1 MSEIELNKKR
11 PSQSAASQVT
21 GRASLSLPPDL
32 VENAGRR
39 LGLAALVYAGTYTLA
54 YGSGR
59 FSGGWA
65 EAWGHTSFPQYPD
78 LVSAGFIVAS
88 IALFFFARSDVVSGT
103 RLLDY
108 GLIYEVVAAAG
119 IDFHLVYGMWPEG
132 VQMGGISW
140 VCVWIVFFPLIVP
153 STPKKTTVAALAA
166 ASTTP
171 LLYAIGVVRGGPP
184 LDPGTLVPVIVAN
197 YICAGIAIVGSRVIY
212 RMGTDISRARR
223 MGSYQLVEKLGE
235 GGMGEVWKAEHR
247 MLARP
252 AAIKLVRSGLGTGPG
267 GSDGTEHHRFE
278 REVQATAQ
286 LRSPHTIEV
295 YDYGLTEDR
304 TFYYVMELLDGLSLE
319 ALVQQYGPVPP
330 ERAAH
335 ILRQACHSLGEAHAH
350 GMVHRDIKPAN
361 LFLCRYGQDL
371 DFVKVLDFGLV
382 KRAGAP
388 SRQDVK
394 LTDVGT
400 FAGTPAY
407 GSPEGAAGEGEEV
420 DPRSDLYSLGCVGY
434 WLLTGR
440 TVFQASS
447 PMLMLVQHIHQPPE
461 PPSRHTELPV
471 LPELDA
477 VILDCLRKDKTERP
491 HSAEILASRLAA
503 LRFAEVWSPERA
515 RQWWDT
521 HRPRGVFAAVPAG
534 DQSGAIGAPEVVKL

>member
-1 MSEIELNKKR
+1 MNELEFTKKR
-11 PSQSAASQVT
+11 PPQSSAAGETT
-21 GRASLSLPPDL
+21 GASLSLPPDL
-32 VENAGRR
+32 VEKAGRR
-39 LGLAALVYAGTYTLA
+39 LSIAALVYAGTNTLA

-59 FSGGWA
+59 ITANWSEYWEDA
-65 EAWGHTSFPQYPD
+65 SFPVFQD
-78 LVSAGFIVAS
+78 LIAAGFIAAS
-88 IALFFFARSDVVSGT
+88 IALFFFVRSRAVSGE

-108 GLIYEVVAAAG
+108 GLVYEVVAAAG
-119 IDFHLVYGMWPEG
+119 IDVHLAFGMWPEG
-132 VQMGGISW
+132 MIVGGISW
-140 VCVWIVFFPLIVP
+140 VCVWLVFFPLLVP
-153 STPKKTTVAALAA
+153 STPGKATVAALAA
-166 ASTTP
+166 ASTS
-171 LLYAIGVVRGGPP
+171 LVLYAIGIARGAPP
-184 LDPGTLVPVIVAN
+184 LDAGVAIPYFTAN

-267 GSDGTEHHRFE
+267 RSEGTEHHRFE

-286 LRSPHTIEV
+286 LRSPHTVEV
-295 YDYGLTEDR
+295 YDYGLTEHR

-319 ALVQQYGPVPP
+319 ELVKQYGPVPP

-335 ILRQACHSLGEAHAH
+335 ILRQVCHSLGEAHAC
-350 GMVHRDIKPAN
+350 GLVHRDIKPAN
-361 LFLCRYGQDL
+361 VFVCRYGQDP

-382 KRAGAP
+382 KRAGTAAP
-388 SRQDVK
+388 QDVK

-440 TVFQASS
+440 TVFSANS
-447 PMLMLVQHIHQPPE
+447 PMLMLVQHIHQEPE
-461 PPSRHTELPV
+461 PPSRHTELEVPSDF
-471 LPELDA
+471 DA
-477 VILDCLRKDKTERP
+477 LILDCLRKDKTERP
-491 HSAEILASRLAA
+491 HSAEILASRLAV
-503 LRFAEVWSPERA
+503 LRFTSDWSSERA

-521 HRPRGVFAAVPAG
+521 HRPQSVLDSAPAG
-534 DQSGAIGAPEVVKL
+534 DQSGAISAPKVVKL

>member
-1 MSEIELNKKR
+1 MADTELQKR
-11 PSQSAASQVT
+11 RQSQSTASRT
-21 GRASLSLPPDL
+21 SGASLSLPPDL
-32 VENAGRR
+32 VEKAGKR
-39 LGLAALVYAGTYTLA
+39 LGIAAVVYAVVYTLA

-59 FSGGWA
+59 ISANWS
-65 EAWGHTSFPQYPD
+65 EYWEDPSFPAVPD
-78 LVSAGFIVAS
+78 FVAASFIAAS
-88 IALFFFARSDVVSGT
+88 IALFFFVRSRTVSGE

-108 GLIYEVVAAAG
+108 GLVYAVVAAAG
-119 IDFHLVYGMWPEG
+119 IDVHLAFGMWPEG
-132 VQMGGISW
+132 MIVGGISW
-140 VCVWIVFFPLIVP
+140 VCVWLVFFPLLVP
-153 STPKKTTVAALAA
+153 STPGKAAVTALAA

-171 LLYAIGVVRGGPP
+171 LLYAIGIARGAHP
-184 LDPGTLVPVIVAN
+184 LDSSVLVPFLLAN

-252 AAIKLVRSGLGTGPG
+252 AAIKLVRSGLGTGAG
-267 GSDGTEHHRFE
+267 RSEGTEHHRFE

-286 LRSPHTIEV
+286 LRSPHTVEV
-295 YDYGLTEDR
+295 YDYGLTEAR
-304 TFYYVMELLDGLSLE
+304 SFYYVMELLDGLSLE
-319 ALVQQYGPVPP
+319 DLVKQYGPVPP

-335 ILRQACHSLGEAHAH
+335 ILRQACHSLGEAHAR

-388 SRQDVK
+388 ARQDVK
-394 LTDVGT
+394 LTDVGA

-440 TVFQASS
+440 TVFQANS
-447 PMLMLVQHIHQPPE
+447 PMLMLVQHIHQEPE
-461 PPSRHTELPV
+461 PPSRYTELEIPND
-471 LPELDA
+471 LDA
-477 VILDCLRKDKTERP
+477 LIMDCLRKDKTERP
-491 HSAEILASRLAA
+491 HSAEILTSRLAA
-503 LRFAEVWSPERA
+503 LSFASDWTTERA
-515 RQWWDT
+515 RHWWDS
-521 HRPRGVFAAVPAG
+521 HRPRSDSAAGPDDRG
-534 DQSGAIGAPEVVKL
+534 SDELSAPKVVKL

>member
-1 MSEIELNKKR
+1 MPEIELNKRR

-21 GRASLSLPPDL
+21 GGASLSLPPDV
-32 VENAGRR
+32 VEKAGRR
-39 LGLAALVYAGTYTLA
+39 LGIAALVYAVTYTLA

-59 FSGGWA
+59 ISGGWV
-65 EAWGHTSFPQYPD
+65 EQWGDTSFPQYPD
-78 LVSAGFIVAS
+78 LMAAGFIAAS
-88 IALFFFARSDVVSGT
+88 VALFFFARSGAVTGQ
-103 RLLDY
+103 RLLEL

-119 IDFHLVYGMWPEG
+119 IDIHLVHGMWPEG

-153 STPKKTTVAALAA
+153 STPGKATMASLAA

-171 LLYAIGVVRGGPP
+171 LLYAIGVARGGPP
-184 LDPGTLVPVIVAN
+184 IDPGVLAPTILAN

-212 RMGTDISRARR
+212 RMGTDIGRARR

-267 GSDGTEHHRFE
+267 RSEGTEHHRFE

-286 LRSPHTIEV
+286 LRSPHTVEV

-319 ALVQQYGPVPP
+319 ELVKRYGPVPP

-335 ILRQACHSLGEAHAH
+335 LLRQACHSLGEAHAR

-361 LFLCRYGQDL
+361 VFLCRYGEDL

-382 KRAGAP
+382 KRAGTAA
-388 SRQDVK
+388 RQDVK

-407 GSPEGAAGEGEEV
+407 GSPEGAAGEGEEI

-440 TVFQASS
+440 TVFRANS
-447 PMLMLVQHIHQPPE
+447 PMLMLVQHIHQEPE
-461 PPSRHTELPV
+461 PPSRHTELQVPA
-471 LPELDA
+471 ELDA
-477 VILDCLRKDKTERP
+477 LILDCLRKDKTERP
-491 HSAEILASRLAA
+491 HSAEILASRLAV
-503 LRFAEVWSPERA
+503 LRFTQDWSSERA

-521 HRPRGVFAAVPAG
+521 HRPRSVFDAAPAG
-534 DQSGAIGAPEVVKL
+534 DQSGAISAPKVVKL